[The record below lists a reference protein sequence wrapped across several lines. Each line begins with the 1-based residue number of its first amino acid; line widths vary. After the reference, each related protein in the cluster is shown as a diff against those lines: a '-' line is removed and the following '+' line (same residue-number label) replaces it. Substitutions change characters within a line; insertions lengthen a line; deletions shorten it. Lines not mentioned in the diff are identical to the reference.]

1 MKVLIDNQDLDLVF
15 VAAFRYALGRRS
27 YMVFTIADFIKTNIA
42 LVPKNIIELMI
53 REITEAEE
61 NHNNGL
67 YKALGDDCDVE
78 TWLSLR
84 AFLVKHQEKVNA
96 SN

>member
-1 MKVLIDNQDLDLVF
+1 MKVLIDDQDLDLIF

-27 YMVFTIADFIKTNIA
+27 YMVLTVADFIKTNIS
-42 LVPKNIIELMI
+42 LIPQNIINLMI
-53 REITEAEE
+53 REITEAEQ
-61 NHNNGL
+61 NHNDGL

-84 AFLVKHQEKVNA
+84 EFLNNYVKKAF
-96 SN
+96 S

>member
-27 YMVFTIADFIKTNIA
+27 YMVFTIADFIKTNIS
-42 LVPKNIIELMI
+42 LVPKNIIDLMI
-53 REITEAEE
+53 REITEAEQ
-61 NHNNGL
+61 NHNDGL

-96 SN
+96 SS

>member
-1 MKVLIDNQDLDLVF
+1 MKVLIDDQDLDLVF

-27 YMVFTIADFIKTNIA
+27 YMVFTIADFIRTNIS
-42 LVPKNIIELMI
+42 LVPQNIINLMI

-67 YKALGDDCDVE
+67 YKALGDDCDVK

-84 AFLVKHQEKVNA
+84 EFLIKYQEK
-96 SN
+96 SNE

>member
-1 MKVLIDNQDLDLVF
+1 MKVLIDDQDLDLIF

-27 YMVFTIADFIKTNIA
+27 YMVLTVADFIKTNIS
-42 LVPKNIIELMI
+42 LIPQNIINLMI
-53 REITEAEE
+53 REITEAEQ
-61 NHNNGL
+61 NHNDGL

-84 AFLVKHQEKVNA
+84 EFLNNYVKKAFN
-96 SN
+96 

>member
-15 VAAFRYALGRRS
+15 VAAFRYALGRRT

-42 LVPKNIIELMI
+42 LVPQNIINLMI
-53 REITEAEE
+53 QEITEAEQ
-61 NHNNGL
+61 NHNDGL
-67 YKALGDDCDVE
+67 YKALGDDCDVK

-84 AFLVKHQEKVNA
+84 EFLIRYQEKLNA
-96 SN
+96 SS

>member
-1 MKVLIDNQDLDLVF
+1 MKVLIDDQDLDLVF
-15 VAAFRYALGRRS
+15 VASFRYALGRRTYIVYS
-27 YMVFTIADFIKTNIA
+27 IANFIKTNIA

-61 NHNNGL
+61 KHNEGL

-78 TWLSLR
+78 TWLRLR
-84 AFLVKHQEKVNA
+84 EFLKRVGKE
-96 SN
+96 